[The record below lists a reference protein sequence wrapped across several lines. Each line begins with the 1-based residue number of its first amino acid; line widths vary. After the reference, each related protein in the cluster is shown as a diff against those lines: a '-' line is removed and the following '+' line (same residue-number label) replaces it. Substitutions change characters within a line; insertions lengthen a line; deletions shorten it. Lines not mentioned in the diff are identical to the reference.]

1 MMRLDT
7 VFSEPI
13 LEFGNGGL
21 SPDIREGIKEN
32 GPIDVGTSKSKNT
45 VRLGLVG
52 TAKSIAA
59 FSHWMKQCSDGIETD
74 DPQNQN
80 FSPGFPGLASNIGFR
95 CSFLTDPSWVIELG
109 ESELKELCKQKGAV
123 LALSELFH
131 QKIRALFELTSA
143 KPDVVICVPPETVQK
158 RVKPRLGDEEEADDL
173 DFADSGEPD
182 FHDYLKGL
190 CLQTGSLFQLIWP
203 RTYSLADKG
212 VQDPATRAWNLF
224 GALFYKAGGVPWK
237 LQKPPGSLNTC
248 YVGISFS
255 RREEG
260 GYMHSSLT
268 QVFNDKGEGTI
279 LRGGIA
285 YMSEEDRE
293 VHLPKDAAKKL
304 LSDAIKNYANANDS
318 RLPDRVV
325 VHKSSG
331 FDKGEQDGFNDAAE
345 SQKIR
350 FRDYLALT
358 RSQIRFFRYGS
369 YPPLRGTHLIFDENN
384 SLLYTRGSVPFYR
397 KYPGPYV
404 PRTLHIRYF
413 QTDRSQGELAAEVLA
428 LTKLNWNKTQFD
440 SFFPIT
446 LAGSRQ
452 IGTIYKWCPNPPD
465 NPISYAFFM

>member
-1 MMRLDT
+1 MT
-7 VFSEPI
+7 NCSEG
-13 LEFGNGGL
+13 FG
-21 SPDIREGIKEN
+21 S
-32 GPIDVGTSKSKNT
+32 
-45 VRLGLVG
+45 
-52 TAKSIAA
+52 
-59 FSHWMKQCSDGIETD
+59 D
-74 DPQNQN
+74 DPLNEN
-80 FSPGFPGLASNIGFR
+80 FSPGFPGFAPNTGFR
-95 CSFLTDPSWVIELG
+95 CSFLTDASWVSEIAEG
-109 ESELKELCKQKGAV
+109 ELKEMCARPSAV
-123 LALSELFH
+123 LPLAELFH
-131 QKIRALFELTSA
+131 QHIRSLYELTSA
-143 KPDVVICVPPETVQK
+143 KPDVVLCLPPETVRK
-158 RVKPRLGDEEEADDL
+158 RVKPNLGDEDEDRPDAEEPDD
-173 DFADSGEPD
+173 PD

-190 CLQTGSLFQLIWP
+190 CLETRSLIQLIWP
-203 RTYSLADKG
+203 RTYTGTGKG

-237 LQKPPGSLNTC
+237 LRKPPGSVNTC

-285 YMSEEDRE
+285 HKSQEDFE
-293 VHLPKDAAKKL
+293 VHLPKDSAKKL
-304 LSDAIKNYANANDS
+304 LSDAIQNYASANDK

-331 FDKGEQDGFNDAAE
+331 YDQQELDGFNEAALA
-345 SQKIR
+345 QNVR
-350 FRDYLALT
+350 FRDLLALG
-358 RSQIRFFRYGS
+358 RSHIRFFRKGS
-369 YPPLRGTHLIFDENN
+369 YPPLRGTHILLDDDN

-413 QTDRSQGELAAEVLA
+413 QSDRSQSELAAEILA

-440 SFFPIT
+440 SFYPIS
-446 LAGSRQ
+446 LAGSKQ

-465 NPISYAFFM
+465 EPISYSFFM

>member
-1 MMRLDT
+1 MIRLDNI
-7 VFSEPI
+7 FQEPL
-13 LEFGNGGL
+13 LEFGNAGS
-21 SPDIREGIKEN
+21 SPDIREGIMRY
-32 GPIDVGTSKSKNT
+32 GPIDVGTAKAKT
-45 VRLGLVG
+45 AIRLGFVG
-52 TAKSIAA
+52 TPKTVHA
-59 FSHWMKQCSDGIETD
+59 FSEWLKQCSGGISTD
-74 DPQNQN
+74 DILNQYFN
-80 FSPGFPGLASNIGFR
+80 PGFPGLATDSGLH
-95 CSFLTDPSWVIELG
+95 CSFLTDPSWVIEIPEG
-109 ESELKELCKQKGAV
+109 ELKDLCGQKGAV
-123 LALSELFH
+123 VGLVDLFFGH
-131 QKIRALFELTSA
+131 IRSLFELSAA
-143 KPDVVICVPPETVQK
+143 KPDVVLCLPPEDVRK
-158 RVKPRLGDEEEADDL
+158 RVKPNLGDEEGDIADPGEN
-173 DFADSGEPD
+173 GEPD

-190 CLQTGSLFQLIWP
+190 CLQTRSMFQLIWP
-203 RTYSLADKG
+203 RTYALSSKG

-224 GALFYKAGGVPWK
+224 GALFYKAGGIPWK

-285 YMSEEDRE
+285 HMSEEDHE
-293 VHLPKDAAKKL
+293 VHLPKASAVKL
-304 LSDAIKNYANANDS
+304 LTDAINNYASANDK

-325 VHKSSG
+325 IHKSSG
-331 FDKGEQDGFNDAAE
+331 FDKAELDGFNEAAE
-345 SQKIR
+345 SQKVR
-350 FRDYLALT
+350 FRDYMALT

-369 YPPLRGTHLIFDENN
+369 YPPLRGTHIIFDDEN

-413 QTDRSQGELAAEVLA
+413 QTDRSQTELAGEILA

-446 LAGSRQ
+446 LAGSKQ

-465 NPISYAFFM
+465 EPISFAFFM

>member
-1 MMRLDT
+1 M
-7 VFSEPI
+7 
-13 LEFGNGGL
+13 
-21 SPDIREGIKEN
+21 
-32 GPIDVGTSKSKNT
+32 
-45 VRLGLVG
+45 
-52 TAKSIAA
+52 
-59 FSHWMKQCSDGIETD
+59 
-74 DPQNQN
+74 
-80 FSPGFPGLASNIGFR
+80 
-95 CSFLTDPSWVIELG
+95 G
-109 ESELKELCKQKGAV
+109 E
-123 LALSELFH
+123 
-131 QKIRALFELTSA
+131 
-143 KPDVVICVPPETVQK
+143 
-158 RVKPRLGDEEEADDL
+158 DEEQQDGDD
-173 DFADSGEPD
+173 AGPD

-190 CLQTGSLFQLIWP
+190 CLQTQSLFQLVWS
-203 RTYSLADKG
+203 RTYSLDGKG

-224 GALFYKAGGVPWK
+224 GALFYKAGGIPWK

-279 LRGGIA
+279 LRGGLA
-285 YMSEEDRE
+285 HKSEEDHE

-304 LSDAIKNYANANDS
+304 LAAAITNYAKANDK
-318 RLPDRVV
+318 RLPDHVV
-325 VHKSSG
+325 IHKSSG
-331 FDKGEQDGFNDAAE
+331 FDQAELDGFNEAADF
-345 SQKIR
+345 QKVR

-369 YPPLRGTHLIFDENN
+369 YPPLRGTHIIFDDEN

-413 QTDRSQGELAAEVLA
+413 QTDRSQTELAAEILA

-446 LAGSRQ
+446 LAGSKQ
-452 IGTIYKWCPNPPD
+452 IGTIYKWCLNPPD
-465 NPISYAFFM
+465 EPISYAFFM

>member
-1 MMRLDT
+1 MIRLDN
-7 VFSEPI
+7 VFQEPL
-13 LEFGNGGL
+13 LEFGNAGA
-21 SPDIREGIKEN
+21 SPDIREGIMRY
-32 GPIDVGTSKSKNT
+32 GPIDT
-45 VRLGLVG
+45 G
-52 TAKSIAA
+52 TAKAKTAIRLGFVGTPKTVHA
-59 FSHWMKQCSDGIETD
+59 FSDWLKQCSDGISTD
-74 DPQNQN
+74 DILNQYFN
-80 FSPGFPGLASNIGFR
+80 PGFPGLATDGGLR
-95 CSFLTDPSWVIELG
+95 CSFLTDPSWVIEIPDG
-109 ESELKELCKQKGAV
+109 ELKELCGQKGAV
-123 LALSELFH
+123 VGLVDLFYVH
-131 QKIRALFELTSA
+131 IRSLFELSAA
-143 KPDVVICVPPETVQK
+143 KPDVVLCLPPENVRK
-158 RVKPRLGDEEEADDL
+158 RVKPNLGDEEGDSADVGE
-173 DFADSGEPD
+173 SGEPD

-190 CLQTGSLFQLIWP
+190 CLQTRSMFQLIWP
-203 RTYSLADKG
+203 RTYALSSKG

-224 GALFYKAGGVPWK
+224 GALFYKAGGIPWK

-268 QVFNDKGEGTI
+268 QVFNDKREGTI

-285 YMSEEDRE
+285 HMSEDDHE
-293 VHLPKDAAKKL
+293 VHLPKESAVKL
-304 LSDAIKNYANANDS
+304 LTDAINNYASANDK

-325 VHKSSG
+325 IHKSSG
-331 FDKGEQDGFNDAAE
+331 FDKAELDGFNEAAE
-345 SQKIR
+345 SQKVR

-369 YPPLRGTHLIFDENN
+369 YPPLRGTHIIFDEEN

-404 PRTLHIRYF
+404 PRTLLIRYF
-413 QTDRSQGELAAEVLA
+413 QTDRSQTELAAEILA

-446 LAGSRQ
+446 LAGSKQ

-465 NPISYAFFM
+465 EPISYAFFM

>member
-1 MMRLDT
+1 MIRLDN
-7 VFSEPI
+7 VFQEPL
-13 LEFGNGGL
+13 LEFGNAGS
-21 SPDIREGIKEN
+21 SPDIREGITRY
-32 GPIDVGTSKSKNT
+32 GPIDA
-45 VRLGLVG
+45 G
-52 TAKSIAA
+52 TAKDKTAIRLGFVGTPKTVHA
-59 FSHWMKQCSDGIETD
+59 FSEWLKQCSDGISTD
-74 DPQNQN
+74 DILNQYFN
-80 FSPGFPGLASNIGFR
+80 PGFPGLATDGGLR
-95 CSFLTDPSWVIELG
+95 CSFLTDPSWVIEIPEG
-109 ESELKELCKQKGAV
+109 ELKELCGQKGAV
-123 LALSELFH
+123 VGLVDLFYGH
-131 QKIRALFELTSA
+131 IRSLFELSAA
-143 KPDVVICVPPETVQK
+143 KPDVVLCLPPENVRK
-158 RVKPRLGDEEEADDL
+158 RVKPNLGDEEGN
-173 DFADSGEPD
+173 FADAGDNGEPD

-190 CLQTGSLFQLIWP
+190 CLQTRSMFQLIWP
-203 RTYSLADKG
+203 RTYALSSKG

-224 GALFYKAGGVPWK
+224 GALFYKAGGIPWK

-285 YMSEEDRE
+285 HMSEEDHE
-293 VHLPKDAAKKL
+293 VHLPKESAVKL
-304 LSDAIKNYANANDS
+304 LTDAINNYASANDK

-325 VHKSSG
+325 IHKSSG
-331 FDKGEQDGFNDAAE
+331 FDKAELDGFNEAAE
-345 SQKIR
+345 SQKVR
-350 FRDYLALT
+350 FRDYMALT

-369 YPPLRGTHLIFDENN
+369 YPPLRGTHIIFDDEN

-413 QTDRSQGELAAEVLA
+413 QTDRSQTELAAEILA

-446 LAGSRQ
+446 LAGSKQ

-465 NPISYAFFM
+465 EPISYAFFM